1 MQSQV
6 QSQVQSQNQMQ
17 SQSNMEIVMIEKNA
31 YVTMECSICYK
42 PVQKAFA
49 KCSEP
54 CSKVFH
60 TTCFEKIIEQ
70 TEIAAAEEDVEADH
84 KCCYCRRSIDV
95 NRYALQDVARR
106 LICLRRGGYY
116 VNEALKQVKKELLN
130 NDYDQDGP
138 YHIYFSH
145 SIYYEKKPK
154 QAKRS
159 APKKITKQP
168 RIHVKQN
175 IGGRRK

>member
-1 MQSQV
+1 MQSQL
-6 QSQVQSQNQMQ
+6 Q
-17 SQSNMEIVMIEKNA
+17 SQSNMDIFTINKHASVE
-31 YVTMECSICYK
+31 MECSICYK

-49 KCSEP
+49 KCSAP

-60 TTCFEKIIEQ
+60 TSCMDKMLEQ
-70 TEIAAAEEDVEADH
+70 TEASAYEEDREAEH

-95 NRYALQDVARR
+95 NRYALQDVARQLR
-106 LICLRRGGYY
+106 CLERGGYD
-116 VNEALKQVKKELLN
+116 VSEALKRVKKELQN
-130 NDYDQDGP
+130 GENDDEEDEP
-138 YHIYFSH
+138 YNIYFIER
-145 SIYYEKKPK
+145 IYYEKKPK

-168 RIHVKQN
+168 RIHNKQN